1 MSEVRRAEAPSK
13 RLEESEQSAHA
24 SLADKGEKIKAEL
37 DSLLDEVDDVLEE
50 NAEDFVKSYVQRG
63 GQ

>member
-1 MSEVRRAEAPSK
+1 MSEVRRAEASSK
-13 RLEESEQSAHA
+13 RLEESEQPAHS

>member
-1 MSEVRRAEAPSK
+1 MSEVKQAQAPSK
-13 RLEESEQSAHA
+13 RLEESEQPEHA

-37 DSLLDEVDDVLEE
+37 DSLLDEVDEVLEE